1 MFSIYLVSV
10 EVLAK
15 ELNGPAEVEILISMG
30 RVDDVIGGFYLQI
43 VLAFVLARDP
53 LEDRLSTNRRCE
65 NGPRSGRSR
74 VKFDTLTI
82 EALIELWR
90 SFPTG

>member
-43 VLAFVLARDP
+43 VLAFVLA
-53 LEDRLSTNRRCE
+53 
-65 NGPRSGRSR
+65 
-74 VKFDTLTI
+74 
-82 EALIELWR
+82 
-90 SFPTG
+90 